1 MMRISVVQSS
11 SQTVTLRVEGEV
23 KGRWVAEL
31 GRACEEALSRDIRLD
46 LDLAGVS
53 FVDIDGINLFRVLM
67 DRQVVFTNPCPFIA
81 EQLGFSSIPP
91 TENCGEVLVT
101 HSSTYYLFRPLR
113 SPRGGRVMESGLRPL
128 HLEVDAR

>member
-31 GRACEEALSRDIRLD
+31 GRACEEALSRNIRLG
-46 LDLAGVS
+46 LDLADVS
-53 FVDIDGINLFRVLM
+53 FIDIDGINLFRVLL

-81 EQLGFSSIPP
+81 EQLGVSK
-91 TENCGEVLVT
+91 
-101 HSSTYYLFRPLR
+101 
-113 SPRGGRVMESGLRPL
+113 
-128 HLEVDAR
+128 

>member
-31 GRACEEALSRDIRLD
+31 DRTCEGVLSRDIRLN

-53 FVDIDGINLFRVLM
+53 FIDIDGINLFRVLM
-67 DRQVVFTNPCPFIA
+67 GRHVVFTNPCPFIA
-81 EQLGFSSIPP
+81 EQLGVS
-91 TENCGEVLVT
+91 
-101 HSSTYYLFRPLR
+101 
-113 SPRGGRVMESGLRPL
+113 
-128 HLEVDAR
+128 

>member
-11 SQTVTLRVEGEV
+11 NQTVTLRVEGEV
-23 KGRWVAEL
+23 NGRWVAEL

-67 DRQVVFTNPCPFIA
+67 DRHVVFTNPCPFIA
-81 EQLGFSSIPP
+81 EQLGCSNIPS
-91 TENCGEVLVT
+91 TEN
-101 HSSTYYLFRPLR
+101 
-113 SPRGGRVMESGLRPL
+113 
-128 HLEVDAR
+128 

>member
-11 SQTVTLRVEGEV
+11 NQTVTLRVEGEV

-31 GRACEEALSRDIRLD
+31 DRACEETLSRDIRLN

-53 FVDIDGINLFRVLM
+53 FIDIDGINLFRVLM

-81 EQLGFSSIPP
+81 EQLGVSK
-91 TENCGEVLVT
+91 
-101 HSSTYYLFRPLR
+101 
-113 SPRGGRVMESGLRPL
+113 
-128 HLEVDAR
+128 

>member
-1 MMRISVVQSS
+1 VGQENLQMMRISVVQAS

-53 FVDIDGINLFRVLM
+53 FIDIDGINLFRILM

-81 EQLGFSSIPP
+81 EQIGVPK
-91 TENCGEVLVT
+91 
-101 HSSTYYLFRPLR
+101 
-113 SPRGGRVMESGLRPL
+113 
-128 HLEVDAR
+128 

>member
-31 GRACEEALSRDIRLD
+31 GRACEEALSRNVRLD
-46 LDLAGVS
+46 LDLADVS
-53 FVDIDGINLFRVLM
+53 FIDVEGINLFRALM

-81 EQLGFSSIPP
+81 EQLGVSK
-91 TENCGEVLVT
+91 
-101 HSSTYYLFRPLR
+101 
-113 SPRGGRVMESGLRPL
+113 
-128 HLEVDAR
+128 

>member
-11 SQTVTLRVEGEV
+11 SQAVTLRVEGEV

-31 GRACEEALSRDIRLD
+31 DRACEETLSRDIRLN

-53 FVDIDGINLFRVLM
+53 FIDIDGINLFRALM

-81 EQLGFSSIPP
+81 EQLGVS
-91 TENCGEVLVT
+91 
-101 HSSTYYLFRPLR
+101 R
-113 SPRGGRVMESGLRPL
+113 
-128 HLEVDAR
+128 

>member
-1 MMRISVVQSS
+1 MWWRAKRMSSLICFNCFSLIHVCGVFYLVRRLQYHVGQENLNMMRISIVQSS
-11 SQTVTLRVEGEV
+11 SQAVTLRVEGEV

-46 LDLAGVS
+46 LDLADVA

-81 EQLGFSSIPP
+81 EQLGVSK
-91 TENCGEVLVT
+91 
-101 HSSTYYLFRPLR
+101 
-113 SPRGGRVMESGLRPL
+113 
-128 HLEVDAR
+128 